1 MSFDRSFR
9 CTRHNSVPR
18 VRWAVRVNPGS
29 SLSHMTYGLVMRI
42 STKRVRRQKT
52 DREDAQVLLKLL
64 HENNSPRVGH
74 PVGKS

>member
-1 MSFDRSFR
+1 
-9 CTRHNSVPR
+9 
-18 VRWAVRVNPGS
+18 
-29 SLSHMTYGLVMRI
+29 LSHDLWIGDAAEI
-42 STKRVRRQKT
+42 GTKRVRKQKT